1 MPYICNIIINDNKK
15 TNIMATL
22 SKETKEKIQNMIF
35 ERAYEIEQK
44 LSDDNFFL
52 AKMGGIN
59 PCQVSDVALKCAIRE
74 IKKLLED
81 E

>member
-1 MPYICNIIINDNKK
+1 
-15 TNIMATL
+15 MATL
-22 SKETKEKIQNMIF
+22 SKKTKEKIQNMIF

-52 AKMGGIN
+52 AKMAGIK
-59 PCQVSDVALKCAIRE
+59 PDQVSNVALKCAIRE
-74 IKKLLED
+74 LKKEFAN